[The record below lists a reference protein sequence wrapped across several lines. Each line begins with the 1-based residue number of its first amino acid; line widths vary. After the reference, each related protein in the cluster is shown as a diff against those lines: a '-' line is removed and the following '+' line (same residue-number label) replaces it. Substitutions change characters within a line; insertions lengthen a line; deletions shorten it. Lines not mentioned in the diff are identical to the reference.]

1 LGFMRY
7 KVKKTNLTK
16 LQKYIEVIKK
26 SKINMIK
33 KNK

>member
-1 LGFMRY
+1 MRY

>member
-1 LGFMRY
+1 MRY

-26 SKINMIK
+26 SKINMK
-33 KNK
+33 KNKS

>member
-1 LGFMRY
+1 MRY

-26 SKINMIK
+26 SKINMKEK
-33 KNK
+33 K

>member
-1 LGFMRY
+1 MRY

-26 SKINMIK
+26 SKINMK
-33 KNK
+33 EKNHEKS